1 MECVVYRS
9 AKKADTYLF
18 IERADD
24 FSKVPEDLLRRL
36 GRLERVMDLDL
47 AVRPMLARTDAATV
61 ERHLVEDGYYLQ
73 LPPPVE

>member
-9 AKKADTYLF
+9 ARKADTYLF
-18 IERADD
+18 VECAGG
-24 FSKVPEDLLRRL
+24 FSKVPAELLQHL

-47 AVRPMLARTDAATV
+47 AARPKLARTDSATV